1 MMLKQQEKISQDKK
15 KFLEYLEEFH
25 GNVRRAGFKICKKQ
39 PHSFVRYH
47 KELDSE
53 FAEKFDKIK
62 EESNEILLDIHEE
75 ALLEHSINKKS
86 LPAIM
91 YFLKCR
97 GKSRGWTE
105 YKEFEGVTGNVI
117 IKIVEEDVLD
127 GQKTRVRIE
136 AAEDVSK
143 ATGNIQ

>member
-1 MMLKQQEKISQDKK
+1 MLKQQEKIEQDKE
-15 KFLEYLEEFH
+15 KFLQHLEEFH
-25 GNVRRAGFKICKKQ
+25 GNVRHAGFKIGRKQ

-47 KELDSE
+47 KELDPE

-62 EESNEILLDIHEE
+62 EEANEILLDIHEE

-91 YFLKCR
+91 YFLKCQ

-105 YKEFEGVTGNVI
+105 YKEFEGGTGNIV
-117 IKIVEEDVLD
+117 IKIVEEDALD
-127 GQKTRVRIE
+127 GQKARVRIE
-136 AAEDVSK
+136 AAEDVSE
-143 ATGNIQ
+143 AGGNIQ